1 MILLLVAL
9 SLAPL
14 VYTVKGANVATVVV
28 NGKVVVRNRRMETVD
43 EGEVLAKPGSFRD
56 ASSRAWSVDSDSPC
70 VVSAARRERSAGLLP

>member
-14 VYTVKGANVATVVV
+14 VYAVKGANVATVVV

-43 EGEVLAKPGSFRD
+43 EGEVLAK
-56 ASSRAWSVDSDSPC
+56 
-70 VVSAARRERSAGLLP
+70 ARELSGRILQSLERR